1 MPSINR
7 SNSRAEQ
14 KTLSLARPLLA
25 PIASVLI
32 SLVAQAAPVTALTWS
47 PVDASVK
54 ENVENMVL
62 VFPGANPKAVAT
74 QLKSRPAGRRA
85 LLFCDYGE
93 RIATHPQ
100 DACRA
105 RDGKGGWKL
114 TTWRGPWTSAGI
126 NEVRKTVDA
135 FFTALKAEGAPI
147 DMLVLDE
154 ETDFSAIRYMRDD
167 FANMLAIQADPRFP
181 ALAKRLGFSNLKKID
196 YGTPEYY
203 TWNEVLLADFD
214 RALQTALVEP
224 FKSRWPSAV
233 VSNYG
238 SAPIRR
244 AYMTPGCAGIGT
256 LRGGTGVGT
265 HNSIDF
271 YGLVSPYL
279 RGTLFAGIRLNDSA
293 FDMFRANVHRIRAV
307 DASSPKA
314 MLPWIGSYGLGTRAT
329 DVNGIFPSPLSATAY
344 WDENV
349 IQLVMHGC
357 DTLLVYNPHAW
368 RPEQIRENCNPISDQ
383 VHLSSLLSSLNAR
396 LGSNAGA
403 SRWFSLPGLQD
414 RVMATGRRV
423 AGGTMWRFSF
433 APGVAS
439 VIVAMKNGDVREIV
453 PQAGEAGAW
462 MFEADGN
469 PLAVK
474 VDGSDIAFAEAPM
487 GAAWPDLDDS
497 GELDQADISLLL
509 LDMNET
515 GSEFDID
522 GDKRITN
529 ADVSAFRSIQRNW
542 FAQSTKGRSFTEG
555 AVLVTAAR

>member
-1 MPSINR
+1 MPSILH
-7 SNSRAEQ
+7 SNSRADQ
-14 KTLSLARPLLA
+14 KSRSLTRTLLA
-25 PIASVLI
+25 PIASALM

-54 ENVENMVL
+54 QNVENMVL
-62 VFPGANPKAVAT
+62 VFPGANPKNVAA

-105 RDGKGGWKL
+105 PDGKGSWKL
-114 TTWRGPWTSAGI
+114 TNWRGPWTSAGAT
-126 NEVRKTVDA
+126 EVRKTAEA
-135 FFTALKAEGAPI
+135 FFTALKTEGASI

-181 ALAKRLGFSNLKKID
+181 ALSKRLGFSNLKKID

-203 TWNEVLLADFD
+203 TWNEVLTADFD
-214 RALQTALVEP
+214 RALQAAIVDP
-224 FKSRWPSAV
+224 FKARWPSAV

-271 YGLVSPYL
+271 YGLVSPFL

-307 DASSPKA
+307 DASSPKD

-329 DVNGIFPSPLSATAY
+329 DVNGIFPSPLSATTY

-357 DTLLVYNPHAW
+357 DTLLVYNPAAW
-368 RPEQIRENCNPISDQ
+368 RPEQIRDNCNPVSDQ
-383 VHLSSLLSSLNAR
+383 VHLSSLLGSLNAR
-396 LGSNAGA
+396 LGPNAGA
-403 SRWFSLPGLQD
+403 SRWYSLPGLQD
-414 RVMATGRRV
+414 RVLATGRSV
-423 AGGTMWRFSF
+423 SGGTLWRFSF
-433 APGVAS
+433 APDVSS
-439 VIVAMKNGDVREIV
+439 VIVTLKNGEVREILREE
-453 PQAGEAGAW
+453 GTAGAW
-462 MFEADGN
+462 YFEATN
-469 PLAVK
+469 APLAAK
-474 VDGSDIAFAEAPM
+474 KDGSDVAWTEAPR
-487 GAAWPDLDDS
+487 GSAFPDLDEDGALTTGDLAMLS
-497 GELDQADISLLL
+497 LEMDQRESSFDLDADGVVTQS
-509 LDMNET
+509 
-515 GSEFDID
+515 
-522 GDKRITN
+522 
-529 ADVSAFRSIQRNW
+529 DVDFFHSTLRKWRD
-542 FAQSTKGRSFTEG
+542 QSTAAAGVRPG
-555 AVLVTAAR
+555 AALIVAAR